1 MGDHIDVR
9 HQQAGLAISRWD
21 TAASGVTN
29 AWSTGKQAVRQHTSR
44 SPWGNDSAGQAF
56 KAAYFGSGGGPEQMI
71 RDGDRIIEDVGLL
84 GEKVRTAVT
93 RTKDTDQGQAGAI
106 QSI

>member
-1 MGDHIDVR
+1 MI
-9 HQQAGLAISRWD
+9 AGTEAKESVLLM
-21 TAASGVTN
+21 V
-29 AWSTGKQAVRQHTSR
+29 QQHTVR

-56 KAAYFGSGGGPEQMI
+56 KAAYLGGGGPERMI
-71 RDGDRIIEDVGLL
+71 REGDQIIEDVGVL

-93 RTKDTDQGQAGAI
+93 RTKATDQGQARAI